1 MHSNPYKKDI
11 SLEIVSVVK
20 HRSLK
25 SQFRDRKYPSG
36 FVPFYLFGTK
46 KCLIIDHVLV
56 RSPNISLSADDVKL
70 SADLLDAI
78 PEESLASGCL
88 LALEDRSEA
97 AMQPF
102 QSTEGTLSDTLD
114 STSNFFFTPGSK
126 FTVSVYADPKGA
138 TDNGPGLVDLRGE
151 HEHSTGTS
159 SATHGHSVNGFTNGE
174 TNGEKTV
181 YKHFGR
187 GEMTLSKGL
196 YVDSVQINKD
206 PFHIPEGNEKYKKWK
221 EVFLSIGKELD

>member
-1 MHSNPYKKDI
+1 MKDV
-11 SLEIVSVVK
+11 SLEIVSVLK
-20 HRSLK
+20 YKSLK

-46 KCLIIDHVLV
+46 KCLTIDHVLV
-56 RSPNISLSADDVKL
+56 RSPNISLTADDVKL
-70 SADLLDAI
+70 SSDLLDAI
-78 PEESLASGCL
+78 PEESLANGCL

-114 STSNFFFTPGSK
+114 TKSNFFFTPGNK
-126 FTVSVYADPKGA
+126 FTVSVYEDPKDV
-138 TDNGPGLVDLRGE
+138 TENGPGLVDLVVG
-151 HEHSTGTS
+151 HKHSTDTS
-159 SATHGHSVNGFTNGE
+159 SATHGHVVNGV
-174 TNGEKTV
+174 TNGEKTQ
-181 YKHFGR
+181 YKQFGK
-187 GEMTLSKGL
+187 GEMTIGKGL

-221 EVFLSIGKELD
+221 EIFLSIGKELD